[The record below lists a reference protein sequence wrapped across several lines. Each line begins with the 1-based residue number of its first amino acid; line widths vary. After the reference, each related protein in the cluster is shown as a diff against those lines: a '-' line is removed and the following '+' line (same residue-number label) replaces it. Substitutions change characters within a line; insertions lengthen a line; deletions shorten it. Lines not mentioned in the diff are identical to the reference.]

1 MGLMSGLRGGWGGLK
16 LSPVPVVH
24 AEARIWAYV
33 WQRKAKYNNSIC
45 LSGEF
50 VISGILRTFAG
61 HPVCY
66 FNLPFLLS
74 FV

>member
-1 MGLMSGLRGGWGGLK
+1 MCGADARVWGGGVKALAGSGRTCGSTDMGVR
-16 LSPVPVVH
+16 L
-24 AEARIWAYV
+24 AE
-33 WQRKAKYNNSIC
+33 AKYNNSIC

-50 VISGILRTFAG
+50 VISGISRTFAG